1 MQALQPLKLTLYKSN
16 NEVDREL
23 TRSFVP
29 WGILERALDLQEQF
43 EGLETDEQGQPIG
56 ITRDHVQALSDFVIF
71 VFDDQVTGDELKRK
85 AALPD
90 MLALYRQI
98 FAMVTQTMPQNP
110 TMGQTKAK
118 QDLQRV
124 RRARR

>member
-29 WGILERALDLQEQF
+29 WGILERALDLQDMF
-43 EGLETDEQGQPIG
+43 EGLGVDKQGQLIG
-56 ITRDHVQALSDFVIF
+56 ITREHVQALSDFVIF
-71 VFDDQVTGDELKRK
+71 VFDDQVTGEELKRK

-118 QDLQRV
+118 QDLQKV

>member
-43 EGLETDEQGQPIG
+43 EGLETDEHGQPIG
-56 ITRDHVQALSDFVIF
+56 ITREHVQALSDFVIF

-110 TMGQTKAK
+110 TTGQAKAK
-118 QDLQRV
+118 QDLQKV

>member
-1 MQALQPLKLTLYKSN
+1 MQSLKLTLYKPD
-16 NEVDREL
+16 NEIDREL

-29 WGILERALDLQEQF
+29 WGILERAIDLQEQF
-43 EGLETDEQGQPIG
+43 AGLDTDQQGQLIG
-56 ITRDHVQALSDFVIF
+56 VTREHAEALTDFVVF
-71 VFDDQVTGDELKRK
+71 VFDGQVTADELKRK
-85 AALPD
+85 ASLPE

-110 TMGQTKAK
+110 TMGQARSK

-124 RRARR
+124 RQARR

>member
-29 WGILERALDLQEQF
+29 WGILERALDLQDMF
-43 EGLETDEQGQPIG
+43 EGLGVDKQGQLIG
-56 ITRDHVQALSDFVIF
+56 ITREHVQALSDFVIF
-71 VFDDQVTGDELKRK
+71 VFDDQVTSDELKRK

-110 TMGQTKAK
+110 TTGQAKSK
-118 QDLQRV
+118 QDLQKV